1 MDIAQMLSVVF
12 VHSLIKARVQVSWL
26 LGHKTGILAQYS
38 NRRPQKHRYGKV
50 EQCTLW
56 SYSIGSFEFE
66 LFCENIP
73 GVVMWPMKRTWPI
86 TCFTDFNWLKGL
98 IFPVETSEFHKNS
111 MTRDNPAFVYSNKN
125 VYWTLSNLM
134 VNWYRKK
141 WPHILDSSQQ
151 IFFHLLPPE
160 RFNGNYQ
167 NPHIYCPLLEV
178 FFCSAN
184 IRFSGAYRFLEYVL
198 SCY

>member
-38 NRRPQKHRYGKV
+38 FRRPQKHISGKV

-111 MTRDNPAFVYSNKN
+111 MTRHNPAFVYSNKN

-141 WPHILDSSQQ
+141 WPHIWTGHSRSFFTFCHQRDLMGTTKIHIYIAPCWRFSFAVQ
-151 IFFHLLPPE
+151 IFGFQAHTD
-160 RFNGNYQ
+160 FW
-167 NPHIYCPLLEV
+167 
-178 FFCSAN
+178 SM
-184 IRFSGAYRFLEYVL
+184 S
-198 SCY
+198 